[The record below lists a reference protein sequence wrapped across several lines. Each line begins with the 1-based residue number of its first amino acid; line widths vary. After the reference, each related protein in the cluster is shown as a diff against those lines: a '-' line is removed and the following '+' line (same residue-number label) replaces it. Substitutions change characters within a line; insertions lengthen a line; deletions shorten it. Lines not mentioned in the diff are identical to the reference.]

1 MTVGKVTQG
10 LCTFPSPYATIIIS
24 KQTKTTMKKATARPT
39 AATLQA
45 AQAKAD
51 RRAAALARRQ
61 DDYRQDAGF
70 TAIYTQAVGN

>member
-1 MTVGKVTQG
+1 
-10 LCTFPSPYATIIIS
+10 
-24 KQTKTTMKKATARPT
+24 MKKATARPT